1 MSDTASNSH
10 NELIINMYIL
20 TLLIIVQISTSSMR
34 IIMED
39 VTFEYRVHHKADFR
53 LSKRSIW
60 QKHCVWP

>member
-1 MSDTASNSH
+1 MSDTASRV
-10 NELIINMYIL
+10 NMYIL
-20 TLLIIVQISTSSMR
+20 TLLIIVQISITSMR

-39 VTFEYRVHHKADFR
+39 VTFEYRVHLKADFR